1 VFDLGLIVHAS
12 IDPVEIS
19 VGDKGAAVVAL
30 SRPVD
35 ALTELRHQVEE
46 RIEFDFELHRPRG
59 TSLLELSL
67 LFGSSLMVTASTP
80 LPSGAS

>member
-1 VFDLGLIVHAS
+1 
-12 IDPVEIS
+12 
-19 VGDKGAAVVAL
+19 
-30 SRPVD
+30 VD

-46 RIEFDFELHRPRG
+46 GVEFDLKFQRPSG

-67 LFGSSLMVTASTP
+67 LFGNSLMVTASTP